1 MTWIDE
7 HERVAI
13 EHYRFMRSL
22 KMSLAD
28 MYAAIGAP
36 MPAQHEG
43 GDALIEAMAKAHD
56 GLQSSARICD

>member
-13 EHYRFMRSL
+13 EHYLFMRRL

-28 MYAAIGAP
+28 MYEAIGEP
-36 MPAQHEG
+36 MPDEDEG
-43 GDALIEAMAKAHD
+43 GDGVIVAMAKAHD
-56 GLQSSARICD
+56 CLRICE